1 MKIVSK
7 NTVVISMAF
16 AAALLSSQA
25 SAVDVRGHYKVGA
38 DFGGDTLVT
47 VMFTNGESD
56 KIKSN
61 DGLYIGGGIS
71 LVSDDKKI
79 ETEISLSYKV
89 NEITASNGDVTWSR
103 WPLDVLAFYRWSAV
117 RLGGGVTYHFNP
129 ELDGSGVIS
138 GINVD
143 FKNSLGFALQ
153 GDWRINEK
161 MNLGLRYT
169 LLDYEAKTGGG
180 KVDANGL
187 GIVFS
192 GSF

>member
-1 MKIVSK
+1 MLKK
-7 NTVVISMAF
+7 NVVVTSVAFMAGFLSLQAF
-16 AAALLSSQA
+16 AL
-25 SAVDVRGHYKVGA
+25 DVRGHYKVGA

-47 VMFTNGESD
+47 VLFTNGESEN
-56 KIKSN
+56 IKSN
-61 DGLYIGGGIS
+61 EGLSLGGGIS

-79 ETEISLSYKV
+79 ETEISLSYKF
-89 NEITASNGDVTWSR
+89 NMINASNGDVTWSR
-103 WPLDVLAFYRWSAV
+103 WPVDVLTFYRWPAV
-117 RLGGGVTYHFNP
+117 RVGAGITYHLNP
-129 ELDGSGVIS
+129 ELDGSGVAS

-153 GDWRINEK
+153 SDWRITEK

-169 LLDYEAKTGGG
+169 ILDYETKNGGG
-180 KVDANGL
+180 SVDANGF